1 LRGLLHFIDQTF
13 AVNIGQFTRLSYH
26 WNKVSM
32 KKLRSS
38 IVGIDSGDEV
48 LFEDFEDGGE
58 MWTGR
63 GQRERRRRIKFSE
76 KYQSDPTVHLS
87 ISLWDM
93 DAGSVLRADVSAES
107 VTEKGFDMVF
117 RTWGDTKVARARI
130 AWTAIGELEDADF
143 WDVG

>member
-1 LRGLLHFIDQTF
+1 
-13 AVNIGQFTRLSYH
+13 
-26 WNKVSM
+26 M
-32 KKLRSS
+32 KKLRAS
-38 IVGIDSGDEV
+38 ILGIDSGDEI

-76 KYQSDPTVHLS
+76 RYLSTPTVHLS

-93 DAGSVLRADVSAES
+93 DAGTVLRADVAAET

-117 RTWGDTKVARARI
+117 RTWGDTRVARIRV
-130 AWTAIGELEDADF
+130 AWMAVGELEDADT

>member
-1 LRGLLHFIDQTF
+1 
-13 AVNIGQFTRLSYH
+13 
-26 WNKVSM
+26 M

-38 IVGIDSGDEV
+38 IVGVDSGDEI

-76 KYQSDPTVHLS
+76 QYIRTPTVQLS
-87 ISLWDM
+87 ISLWDV
-93 DAGSVLRADVSAES
+93 DAGTVLRADLTAEA

-117 RTWGDTKVARARI
+117 RTWGDTRVARVRV
-130 AWTAIGELEDADF
+130 AWTALGELGDEDM
-143 WDVG
+143 WTVG

>member
-1 LRGLLHFIDQTF
+1 MAYST
-13 AVNIGQFTRLSYH
+13 TR
-26 WNKVSM
+26 KPEM

-38 IVGIDSGDEV
+38 IVGVDSGDEV
-48 LFEDFEDGGE
+48 LFEDFRDGGD

-76 KYQSDPTVHLS
+76 KYLTAPTVQLS

-93 DAGSVLRADVSAES
+93 DAGTVLRADVSAEA

-117 RTWGDTKVARARI
+117 RTWGDTKVARVRI
-130 AWTAIGELEDADF
+130 AWTALGELEDADL

>member
-1 LRGLLHFIDQTF
+1 
-13 AVNIGQFTRLSYH
+13 
-26 WNKVSM
+26 M
-32 KKLRSS
+32 KKLRSL
-38 IVGIDSGDEV
+38 IVGVDSGDEV

-63 GQRERRRRIKFSE
+63 GQRERRRRIKFLE
-76 KYQSDPTVHLS
+76 KYLSVPNVQLS

-93 DAGSVLRADVSAES
+93 DAGTVLRADVTAEA

-117 RTWGDTKVARARI
+117 RTWGDTKVARIRI
-130 AWTAIGELEDADF
+130 SWTALGELEDSDA

>member
-1 LRGLLHFIDQTF
+1 
-13 AVNIGQFTRLSYH
+13 
-26 WNKVSM
+26 M
-32 KKLRSS
+32 KKIRSL
-38 IVGIDSGDEV
+38 IVGVDSGDEV

-76 KYQSDPTVHLS
+76 KYFTAPTVHLS

-93 DAGSVLRADVSAES
+93 DAGSVLRADVTAES
-107 VTEKGFDMVF
+107 VTKSGFDMVF
-117 RTWGDTKVARARI
+117 RTWGDTKVARVRI
-130 AWTAIGELEDADF
+130 AWTSFGEMEDADT